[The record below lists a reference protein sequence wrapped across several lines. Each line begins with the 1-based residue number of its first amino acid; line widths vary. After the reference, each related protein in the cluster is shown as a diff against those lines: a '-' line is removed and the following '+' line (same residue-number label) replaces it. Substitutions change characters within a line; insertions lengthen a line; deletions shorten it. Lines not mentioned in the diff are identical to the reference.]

1 MVEAL
6 KGLVEIF
13 PGESNR
19 TRCFDHIVNL
29 IVKSVIQQFD
39 VPKAKGNESFD
50 DVLRELMVSTDELD
64 KEELDTR
71 EGEHSEVNSD
81 DDNSLDGWVD
91 ERGDMSEAEQKELDD
106 NIQPIRRVLVKVSV
120 TLASRAFVYAE

>member
-6 KGLVEIF
+6 KDLLEIF

-29 IVKSVIQQFD
+29 IAKSVIQQFD
-39 VPKAKGNESFD
+39 IPKTKGNESFD
-50 DVLRELMVSTDELD
+50 DVLRELMVSAEDLD
-64 KEELDTR
+64 KEELATR
-71 EGEHSEVNSD
+71 EGECYAGDVDSE
-81 DDNSLDGWVD
+81 DDNMDGLVD
-91 ERGDMSEAEQKELDD
+91 EREDMSEMEQKELDD

-120 TLASRAFVYAE
+120 ASVLC